1 MEDLLIVLS
10 FPWVAAYL
18 LGVLPLLGIEIS
30 SWLYSKLAIIGF
42 TWGIV
47 WTFYYPVISITF
59 TAILIS
65 AGISEP
71 LGAFFKKEVV
81 VSFTILSYY
90 LEVSNAL
97 VLGLFFM
104 SGIAL
109 EFAFIVAWFFGS
121 SSLLSDGAMLSFCL
135 SAPVLWLPL
144 CALYDFFF
152 PGRTATMR

>member
-1 MEDLLIVLS
+1 M
-10 FPWVAAYL
+10 
-18 LGVLPLLGIEIS
+18 GIETS

-65 AGISEP
+65 AGASEP

-109 EFAFIVAWFFGS
+109 EFAFIVA
-121 SSLLSDGAMLSFCL
+121 
-135 SAPVLWLPL
+135 
-144 CALYDFFF
+144 
-152 PGRTATMR
+152 